1 MYPSS
6 CPWSNLTD
14 SEPCYDA
21 HVSLVSCRLSCSPIA
36 IAEPHES
43 ANVRV
48 HSNTCSFDLLSLV
61 VYFQQPRLRRF
72 TGHVVPQETGKP
84 SSADEDE
91 VGVTCIIMYDCADNE
106 QRVLCMSL
114 DRKSG
119 QPYHL

>member
-48 HSNTCSFDLLSLV
+48 HSNTCSFDILSLV

-91 VGVTCIIMYDCADNE
+91 LSDMYDCADKE
-106 QRVLCMSL
+106 QLVLSMLL